1 MQFLTHD
8 EDDRIIFVFM
18 TIENEDYDEVQD
30 DDCNEYNIYFDKY
43 HDLFSPTG
51 CQSVMMM
58 MIIRII
64 FFVDDDDDHDNDD
77 GQGFNSLWP
86 STQFNLPSEW

>member
-1 MQFLTHD
+1 M
-8 EDDRIIFVFM
+8 
-18 TIENEDYDEVQD
+18 ENEDYDEVQD
-30 DDCNEYNIYFDKY
+30 DNCNEYNTYFDKY
-43 HDLFSPTG
+43 QDLFSPTG

-77 GQGFNSLWP
+77 DDYIDR
-86 STQFNLPSEW
+86 